1 MFCCNNC
8 EKSFKTN
15 WQLQRHLSKKRTCKK
30 LLPNETQEI
39 QKETQEIQ
47 KETQETQEIQKET
60 SRNRCEFCLGTY
72 NTNLKRHVKNCK
84 MKDDHIRCM
93 EIELDKHILPWGSK
107 TCRFCSYVTRTPNIK
122 RHLKSCKAKEEYQK
136 RLEAELQA
144 QKAHNNNV
152 TVINNNT
159 NISNNTVNND
169 NKTINNNINVHIN
182 PIGQENVSYMT
193 FAVIKNLMRQSHSGE
208 AFMANTLAYIHAHED
223 HPENH
228 NIIVSNHRSNLALV
242 KRSDKF
248 EYENIN
254 TVMRETSNSWLDK
267 VCLDEDYEEL
277 PKKIKQKYEGVCEN
291 DELDTKAASIFKS
304 QLYAKHKDGV
314 ITKPCLK
321 VST

>member
-15 WQLQRHLSKKRTCKK
+15 WQLQRHLSKKNTCKK
-30 LLPNETQEI
+30 KNQDSGTKSQDSEI
-39 QKETQEIQ
+39 LSQDSEILSQ
-47 KETQETQEIQKET
+47 DSELICKYCEKQF
-60 SRNRCEFCLGTY
+60 SLRRNA
-72 NTNLKRHVKNCK
+72 KRHEFNCK
-84 MKDDHIRCM
+84 HRDDHVRKL
-93 EIELDKHILPWGSK
+93 ELQLNICLPKGVAENA
-107 TCRFCSYVTRTPNIK
+107 CRFCKHVSKCKYDLPK
-122 RHLKSCKAKEEYQK
+122 HLKSCKAKEEYQK

-144 QKAHNNNV
+144 KKAHNNNV

-159 NISNNTVNND
+159 NNSNNTVNND

-242 KRSDKF
+242 KRSDKI

-254 TVMRETSNSWLDK
+254 TVMRET
-267 VCLDEDYEEL
+267 
-277 PKKIKQKYEGVCEN
+277 
-291 DELDTKAASIFKS
+291 
-304 QLYAKHKDGV
+304 
-314 ITKPCLK
+314 
-321 VST
+321 